1 MTQQSRP
8 AGPVREGKTLKMVL
22 QLVSGALLGGLVTFG
37 FLTGIGESGFDKDDP
52 SRAVGLIAG
61 LVFILMGGLVG
72 IGTIAPKAGAFF
84 LNVED
89 SDELREQTRILLQG
103 SLTFLLAGVALL
115 ALSLASIGGSP
126 GSISVTGAAATVA
139 ICFAGL
145 LILALVSKDSS
156 DELMKQVGMEASA
169 LALYASIALFGSWA
183 ALAHLGFVAWIEPLG
198 LISGLLLLSLGSIFW
213 VSARKG
219 LLHPR

>member
-1 MTQQSRP
+1 MTQQSSP
-8 AGPVREGKTLKMVL
+8 VGPVGEGKTRKLVL
-22 QLVSGALLGGLVTFG
+22 QLFSGALLGGLVTFG
-37 FLTGIGESGFDKDDP
+37 FLTGIGETGFDKDDP

-72 IGTIAPKAGAFF
+72 LGTIAPKAGAFF

-126 GSISVTGAAATVA
+126 GSISVSGAAVTVA
-139 ICFAGL
+139 ICFVGL
-145 LILALVSKDSS
+145 VVLAFFSKDSS

-169 LALYASIALFGSWA
+169 LALYASIALFGIWA
-183 ALAHLGFVAWIEPLG
+183 ALAHLGYVAWVEPLG
-198 LISGLLLLSLGSIFW
+198 LISGLLLISLAALFW

-219 LLHPR
+219 LLRPR

>member
-1 MTQQSRP
+1 MTQQSTPARP
-8 AGPVREGKTLKMVL
+8 ARESKTGKLVL
-22 QLVSGALLGGLVTFG
+22 QLVSGALIGGFVTFG
-37 FLTGIGESGFDKDDP
+37 FLTGIGEGGFDKDDP

-61 LVFILMGGLVG
+61 LIFILMGGLVG
-72 IGTIAPKAGAFF
+72 LGTIAPKAGAFF

-89 SDELREQTRILLQG
+89 PDELREQTRTLLQG
-103 SLTFLLAGVALL
+103 ALTFLLAGVALL

-126 GSISVTGAAATVA
+126 GSISVPVATATVG

-145 LILALVSKDSS
+145 VIMTLLSRDQS
-156 DELMKQVGMEASA
+156 DELMKQVGLEASA

-183 ALAHLGFVAWIEPLG
+183 ALAHLGYVAWIEPLG
-198 LISGLLLLSLGSIFW
+198 MISGLLLISLGAIFW

-219 LLHPR
+219 LLRPR